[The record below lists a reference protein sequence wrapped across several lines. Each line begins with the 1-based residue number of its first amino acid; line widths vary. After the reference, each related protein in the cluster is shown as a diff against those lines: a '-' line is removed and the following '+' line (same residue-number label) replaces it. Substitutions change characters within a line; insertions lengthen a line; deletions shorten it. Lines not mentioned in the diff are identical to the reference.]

1 MSKSSGSL
9 LVEVM
14 LSMLIFTIGI
24 LALTL
29 AFTFSVRVI
38 LDSGKATVREQKL
51 AGDVESYLLARTMKH
66 DDAPSPSGE
75 GVTELP
81 GGNFVINGKNLPFR
95 LFRYSAAGKKTAAMY
110 VIEKAGQP

>member
-51 AGDVESYLLARTMKH
+51 AGDV
-66 DDAPSPSGE
+66 
-75 GVTELP
+75 
-81 GGNFVINGKNLPFR
+81 
-95 LFRYSAAGKKTAAMY
+95 
-110 VIEKAGQP
+110 